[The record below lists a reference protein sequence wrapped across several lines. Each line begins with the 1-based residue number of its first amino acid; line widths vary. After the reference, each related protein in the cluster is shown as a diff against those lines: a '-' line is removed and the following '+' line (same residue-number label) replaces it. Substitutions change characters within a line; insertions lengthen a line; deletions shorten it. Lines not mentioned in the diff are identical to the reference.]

1 MLPRL
6 TCCLGRVAV
15 IVLSLFSLFLTGSFI
30 LLLTCVPGACFNR
43 ARVIQSGAQERDV
56 THASALLRV
65 YSPAGPGC
73 SKDGYISF
81 IWIAQCVLLTHPLDS
96 ELSFG

>member
-1 MLPRL
+1 M
-6 TCCLGRVAV
+6 
-15 IVLSLFSLFLTGSFI
+15 
-30 LLLTCVPGACFNR
+30 
-43 ARVIQSGAQERDV
+43 IQSGAQERDV